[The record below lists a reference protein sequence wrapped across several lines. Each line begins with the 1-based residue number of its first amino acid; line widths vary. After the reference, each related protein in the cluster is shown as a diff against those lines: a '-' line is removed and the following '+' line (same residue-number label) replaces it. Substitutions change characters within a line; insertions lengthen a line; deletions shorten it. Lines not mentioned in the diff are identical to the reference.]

1 MATSVSST
9 SSAATATNANGAN
22 YNITGAISGLDDAS
36 IIQAMLAVEKA
47 PLTTIA
53 NQQTALQSQQTAW
66 EQLRTL
72 LTTLDTKVQQFT
84 VWNQGGA
91 RAATSSNTSVLTAS
105 SGSNTVAGT
114 YQVTVNQL
122 ATDTV
127 ATSTAAMG
135 RQLTS
140 ADLGTAL
147 TSLPLPGTVSSG
159 TTGIVVDG
167 TIVHATIDG
176 SGTLGD
182 ALTAMQTAIQA
193 QLQQTDPTAT
203 VTASISGNRV
213 SFAVSGATSAHS
225 VAFGAGGDTS
235 NAAAIFGLTGV
246 SSTTY
251 GTSTGSLS
259 GTSALGVAQAAPV
272 LDQAGLSA
280 SMAAASTGTLSVNGA
295 QIAYDTSKDS
305 LTSIITKINSSA
317 AGVVASLDRTN
328 DKLVLTSKTG
338 GATPITIQDTGP
350 LAAALNLATD
360 STAGQTLGQQASI
373 TIDGRT
379 YTSDTDTFSNA
390 LDGIKISVLSKGT
403 STLTISP
410 DATATTTAAQGVV
423 DAYNALADALD
434 TMTAN
439 GANATQ
445 GPLADNSSVRDLALS
460 LRSTIMGFSSAGSFT
475 SLADLGISTGAIGS
489 KVGTTTRLQLDTTKL
504 SDAITSDPN
513 AVATLFSSIMKP
525 LDTSIRG
532 WTDYGKVIDS
542 AEQDITSQL
551 TDLSNRQT
559 DVNQRVAIRQA
570 ALEAQFAQMESTLAQ
585 LQTTTNSLANT
596 VAQQNKSST
605 G

>member
-1 MATSVSST
+1 MATSVSPT
-9 SSAATATNANGAN
+9 SSATTSTNANGAN

-53 NQQTALQSQQTAW
+53 NQRTVLQSQQTAW

-105 SGSNTVAGT
+105 SGTSTVAGT
-114 YQVTVNQL
+114 YQVTVGQL

-135 RQLTS
+135 RQLS
-140 ADLGTAL
+140 GADLATAM
-147 TSLPLPGTVSSG
+147 TSLPLAGTVSSG

-176 SGTLGD
+176 SGTLGG
-182 ALTAMQTAIQA
+182 ALTAMQSAIQA
-193 QLQQTDPTAT
+193 QLQKTDPSAT
-203 VTASISGNRV
+203 VSVSVTGNRV
-213 SFAVSGATSAHS
+213 AFSVSGATSAHS

-235 NAAAIFGLTGV
+235 NAAAIFGLSGV
-246 SSTTY
+246 SSATF
-251 GTSTGSLS
+251 GTATASLS
-259 GTSALGVAQAAPV
+259 GTSALGVVQVSPV
-272 LDQAGLSA
+272 LDQAGLA
-280 SMAAASTGTLSVNGA
+280 ATLPAASTGTLSVNGA
-295 QIAYDTSKDS
+295 QIAYDSSKDS
-305 LTSIITKINSSA
+305 LTSLIAKINSSS

-328 DKLVLTSKTG
+328 DRLVLTSKAG
-338 GATPITIQDTGP
+338 GATPITIGDTGA
-350 LAAALNLATD
+350 LASALNLATD

-379 YTSDTDTFSNA
+379 YTSDTDTFSSA
-390 LDGIKISVLSKGT
+390 LDGVKISVFSQGT

-410 DATATTTAAQGVV
+410 DTTATTKAAQDVV

-439 GANATQ
+439 GVNATQ
-445 GPLADNSSVRDLALS
+445 GPLAGNSGVRGLALS
-460 LRSTIMGFSSAGSFT
+460 LRSQITGFSSAGSFS
-475 SLADLGISTGAIGS
+475 SLADLGISTGAIGA
-489 KVGTTTRLQLDTTKL
+489 KVGTTSRLTLDATKL
-504 SDAITSDPN
+504 SNAITADPN
-513 AVATLFSSIMKP
+513 AVAAMFTNLMKP
-525 LDTSIRG
+525 LDASIRG
-532 WTDYGKVIDS
+532 WTDYGNTIDS
-542 AEQDITSQL
+542 AEKAITTQL
-551 TDLSNRQT
+551 TDLSNQEA
-559 DVNQRVAIRQA
+559 DVNLRVSTRQA

-585 LQTTTNSLANT
+585 LQTTTNSLTNT
-596 VAQQNKSST
+596 VAQQNKS
-605 G
+605 GG